1 MPLSG
6 RTRSSK
12 RIANGTTT
20 DGPTH
25 DRSTPWATR
34 VRGTGTAD
42 RQTGPPACL
51 VDPLRVPCAVPGDLR
66 HVRRFPRSARGV
78 DVAARLGL
86 PAAEQA
92 VPRAGQLPEPV
103 RLRLLGLLPV
113 LGRDGR
119 HRYLRR
125 GFSAVADRA
134 AAADGGRSEERRVGK
149 EWRAGW
155 GGGELGGEGGGG
167 RW

>member
-103 RLRLLGLLPV
+103 RLRLLGLL
-113 LGRDGR
+113 
-119 HRYLRR
+119 
-125 GFSAVADRA
+125 
-134 AAADGGRSEERRVGK
+134 RSEEHTS
-149 EWRAGW
+149 
-155 GGGELGGEGGGG
+155 ELQSRGHLVCRLLLEKKNKY
-167 RW
+167 RHTS